1 MIIPDGELAR
11 AEAATTIR
19 RGGVIGYRTDT
30 LYALGANPS
39 SSEAVSKII
48 KLKGREDG
56 KPILLLI
63 SDLEIV
69 PHYLSRTSDLFH
81 AIANRFWPGP
91 LTLIGEARNQLPQD
105 LTGGTNT
112 LGLRLPNSS
121 KVRELVRACGGALT
135 ATSANPSGEP
145 PALTALEL
153 ENYFP
158 EIDLVIEGGAVIAT
172 EPSTVLNV
180 SGSEV
185 QLLREGAIKCSEL
198 EEWLS

>member
-63 SDLEIV
+63 SDL
-69 PHYLSRTSDLFH
+69 
-81 AIANRFWPGP
+81 
-91 LTLIGEARNQLPQD
+91 
-105 LTGGTNT
+105 
-112 LGLRLPNSS
+112 
-121 KVRELVRACGGALT
+121 
-135 ATSANPSGEP
+135 
-145 PALTALEL
+145 
-153 ENYFP
+153 
-158 EIDLVIEGGAVIAT
+158 
-172 EPSTVLNV
+172 
-180 SGSEV
+180 
-185 QLLREGAIKCSEL
+185 
-198 EEWLS
+198 